1 MRCGQFV
8 FPLCS
13 FSFSLL
19 KDRPDMNNSSAAWQ
33 HGYYAADGYT
43 YGYYREMTPTHL
55 AWAALLQGEVMPLQ
69 RFRYVDLGCG
79 QGFNLIL
86 LAACFPDSQ
95 FLGIDFMPAHMRHAR
110 KLAEE
115 AGLTNIRFVE
125 ADFLQLAQSPVSL
138 LDASGGQLDGQA
150 DYAVA
155 HGIASW
161 VSPTVR
167 ASVWA
172 LASRLLRPGGLYYTS
187 YNTLPGWLSAQ
198 PFQHLVRLN
207 ARTAVDGPA
216 AVRKALETF
225 ARLEE
230 AKAPIFSAQPSLKSR
245 LKAASEQ
252 DMAYVTQEYNNQSW
266 QPLYVADMMAE
277 AQAVKLTWLGTA
289 TLPDM
294 FDGLLPAAAARLIQA
309 ESDPVL
315 RESLRDIATLKAFR
329 RDLYVKGKAPAWAGE
344 RQRHV
349 TATRFVSSPFKAL
362 PEGSDGKL
370 ELPTSAGK
378 ISFDRGIFK
387 NVLDITGQPGG
398 ASLDEIQARTGDAS
412 LSDTVQKVS
421 LMLDAGWIQI
431 PLAAPANAARLNLA
445 IARAVRDGAPYRA
458 LAVPGVGQATAMD
471 ALKALLLAES
481 AQAGQ
486 FPAQAPAAEVL
497 LEKLAQLRRTLTI
510 SLEIAGTKHTAG
522 PAFDAELE
530 RLVREF
536 VGPFWQAGKSQGML

>member
-1 MRCGQFV
+1 
-8 FPLCS
+8 
-13 FSFSLL
+13 
-19 KDRPDMNNSSAAWQ
+19 MNNSSAAWQ

-95 FLGIDFMPAHMRHAR
+95 FLGIDFMPAHVRHAR

-115 AGLTNIRFVE
+115 AELSNIRFVE
-125 ADFLQLAQSPVSL
+125 ADFMQLAQSPVSL
-138 LDASGGQLDGQA
+138 LDGAGSELDGQV

-161 VSPTVR
+161 VSPKVR
-167 ASVWA
+167 ASLWA
-172 LASRLLRPGGLYYTS
+172 LAGRLLRPGGLYYTS

-207 ARTAVDGPA
+207 ARTAVDGA
-216 AVRKALETF
+216 VAVRKALETF

-230 AKAPIFSAQPSLKSR
+230 VKAPIFAAHPGLKAR
-245 LKAASEQ
+245 LKTASEH

-266 QPLYVADMMAE
+266 QPLFVADMMAE
-277 AQAVKLTWLGTA
+277 AEAVKLGWLGTA

-294 FDGLLPAAAARLIQA
+294 FDGLMPAAAAKMIQA
-309 ESDPVL
+309 EADPVM

-344 RQRHV
+344 RLRQI
-349 TATRFVSSPFKAL
+349 TATRFVSSPFMAL
-362 PEGSDGKL
+362 PEGSNGKL
-370 ELPTSAGK
+370 ELATSAGK
-378 ISFDRGIFK
+378 ISFNRSVFK
-387 NVLDITGQPGG
+387 NVYDITRQPGG
-398 ASLDEIQARTGDAS
+398 ASLDEIQVRIGDAN

-421 LMLDAGWIQI
+421 LMMDAGWIQI
-431 PLAAPANAARLNLA
+431 SLAAPANAARLNLA
-445 IARAVRDGAPYRA
+445 IAQAVRDGAPYRV
-458 LAVPGVGQATAMD
+458 LAVPGVGQAASMD

-481 AQAGQ
+481 ANGEQ
-486 FPAQAPAAEVL
+486 FPAQAPAAEEL
-497 LEKLAQLRRTLTI
+497 LEKLAQLRRKLTV
-510 SLEIAGTKHTAG
+510 SLEIDGAKHTEG
-522 PAFDAELE
+522 PVFDAELE

-536 VGPFWQAGKSQGML
+536 SGPFWQAGKSLGML